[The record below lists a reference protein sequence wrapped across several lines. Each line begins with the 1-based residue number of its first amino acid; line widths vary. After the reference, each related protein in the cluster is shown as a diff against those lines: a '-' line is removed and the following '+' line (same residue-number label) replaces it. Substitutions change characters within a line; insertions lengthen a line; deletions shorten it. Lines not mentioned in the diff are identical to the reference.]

1 MPDLR
6 GSVDA
11 IAAAILAHLDTHP
24 LAADSAS
31 GVAQWWLG
39 PVHANATLES
49 VEEALEWLVSRQQ
62 LHRTL
67 LSDGSL
73 LYSRSLSTRH

>member
-1 MPDLR
+1 VPDSR
-6 GSVDA
+6 GSVEA
-11 IAAAILAHLDTHP
+11 IAEAILAHLDTHP

-39 PVHANATLES
+39 PAQANASLES
-49 VEEALEWLVSRQQ
+49 VEKALEWLVSRQQ

-73 LYSRSLSTRH
+73 LYSRSLPTRH